1 MQDELTDT
9 PSFKWEQ
16 VINKDIIARELIYF
30 LGWVGTMIGE
40 THRGEVRENCG
51 SWSWSKHPSPLSFH
65 LASQGTS
72 MRHFL
77 LF

>member
-16 VINKDIIARELIYF
+16 VINKDAIARELIYF

-40 THRGEVRENCG
+40 AYKGEVRENCS
-51 SWSWSKHPSPLSFH
+51 SWSWSKYPSPLGFH
-65 LASQGTS
+65 LASQSTS
-72 MRHFL
+72 LRPCK